1 MEKRQ
6 TIIEPN
12 FEGEEMHLPEAKVS
26 QSTEADSNPRL
37 LTAPIIVLL
46 FLILVA
52 ILAGFYYWYTIVM
65 SEQVVPETATRPT
78 ALENN
83 EPESTTAEARTSLM
97 DVVSTSDELDAIAA
111 DAQST
116 NLEDLVNETTA
127 IEAELDAAIEA
138 GQ

>member
-1 MEKRQ
+1 MEKKQ

-12 FEGEEMHLPEAKVS
+12 FEGEAMHLPAIKVD
-26 QSTEADSNPRL
+26 QVAALDATPRL
-37 LTAPIIVLL
+37 LTAPIIILL

-65 SEQVVPETATRPT
+65 SEQVVAPIGARPT
-78 ALENN
+78 AEQNN
-83 EPESTTAEARTSLM
+83 EPESTTAEARTGLM
-97 DVVSTSDELDAIAA
+97 NVVSTSDELDAIAA

-116 NLEDLVNETTA
+116 NLEDLTTEITA
-127 IEAELDAAIEA
+127 IEADLDAAITA

>member
-12 FEGEEMHLPEAKVS
+12 FEGEAMHMPTPKVS
-26 QSTEADSNPRL
+26 QPMEDDSAPRL

-65 SEQVVPETATRPT
+65 SEQVVTETGTRPT
-78 ALENN
+78 AEQNN
-83 EPESTTAEARTSLM
+83 EPESTTAEARTGLM

-116 NLEDLVNETTA
+116 NLEDLTTEITP
-127 IEAELDAAIEA
+127 IEADLEAAINA

>member
-6 TIIEPN
+6 PVIEPN
-12 FEGEEMHLPEAKVS
+12 FEGEAMHLPKTKVNA
-26 QSTEADSNPRL
+26 TVENDSNPRL
-37 LTAPIIVLL
+37 LNAPIIVLL

-65 SEQVVPETATRPT
+65 SEQVIPQTGTRPT
-78 ALENN
+78 PEQNN
-83 EPESTTAEARTSLM
+83 EPESTTAEARTGLM
-97 DVVSTSDELDAIAA
+97 NVVSTSDELDAIAA

-116 NLEDLVNETTA
+116 NLEDLTTEITA
-127 IEAELDAAIEA
+127 IEADLEAAIAA

>member
-1 MEKRQ
+1 MDKN
-6 TIIEPN
+6 TPVIEPN
-12 FEGEEMHLPEAKVS
+12 FEGEEMHLPTGRISQPVS
-26 QSTEADSNPRL
+26 VAENPRF

-52 ILAGFYYWYTIVM
+52 ILAGFYYWYMIVM
-65 SEQVVPETATRPT
+65 SEQVVIETGSRPSD
-78 ALENN
+78 EQNN

-116 NLEDLVNETTA
+116 NLEDLTNETTA
-127 IEAELDAAIEA
+127 IEAELDAAISA
-138 GQ
+138 Q

>member
-6 TIIEPN
+6 PVVEPN
-12 FEGEEMHLPEAKVS
+12 FEGEAMHMPTSKISLPAEDTA
-26 QSTEADSNPRL
+26 PRL

-65 SEQVVPETATRPT
+65 SEQVVTEVTTRPT
-78 ALENN
+78 DEQNN
-83 EPESTTAEARTSLM
+83 EPESTTAEARTGLM

-116 NLEDLVNETTA
+116 NLEDLTTEITA
-127 IEAELDAAIEA
+127 IEADLDAAITA

>member
-12 FEGEEMHLPEAKVS
+12 FEGEAMHMPEAKISVM
-26 QSTEADSNPRL
+26 TEADTNPRL

-65 SEQVVPETATRPT
+65 SEQISTETGARPT
-78 ALENN
+78 AEQNN
-83 EPESTTAEARTSLM
+83 EPESTTAEARTGLM

-116 NLEDLVNETTA
+116 NLEDLVTETTA
-127 IEAELDAAIEA
+127 IEVELGAAIDA